1 MRPQPRRM
9 YMIHDRAQRTD
20 AVREDLR
27 DRGFGTEDRPDGGFV
42 AEGDGTDPLPERPES
57 LAVATPHSGTPLE
70 VVSALARAAD
80 EGHVPELVANE
91 ETADRSREVLAE
103 PPLLAGREDG
113 RLFYGVA
120 DRILLQEGGYACVAA
135 GPTETVRW
143 HERADP
149 STDAPGL
156 VLTVG
161 GEPRV
166 ELDSVETLT
175 CPGPR
180 AAEVTLRYVRE
191 GGQFRVLDGQRPVA
205 QYDSTVAMRADGYRP
220 VELPL
225 VPEHHVRTNGRLARE
240 AVLATSPTDGSGV
253 RYEQPMWT

>member
-1 MRPQPRRM
+1 MRPRPRQM
-9 YMIHDRAQRTD
+9 SMVHYRARQME

-27 DRGFGTEDRPDGGFV
+27 ERGFATEDRPDGGFV
-42 AEGDGTDPLPERPES
+42 AEGGETGPLPGRPES
-57 LAVATPHSGTPLE
+57 LAVATPHSETPLE
-70 VVSALARAAD
+70 IVSALARAAE
-80 EGHVPELVANE
+80 EGRVSVLVAGE
-91 ETADRSREVLAE
+91 EAADQIRAVLAE
-103 PPLLAGREDG
+103 PPLLAGRDDG

-135 GPTETVRW
+135 GPTETVQW
-143 HERADP
+143 HERADQ
-149 STDAPGL
+149 STDAPEL

-166 ELDSVETLT
+166 ELDSVEALT

-180 AAEVTLRYVRE
+180 AADVTLRYVRE

-225 VPEHHVRTNGRLARE
+225 VPEHHVQTNGRLARK
-240 AVLATSPTDGSGV
+240 AVLATSPADGAGV
-253 RYEQPMWT
+253 RYEQPIRA

>member
-1 MRPQPRRM
+1 
-9 YMIHDRAQRTD
+9 MIRDRTRQTE

-27 DRGFGTEDRPDGGFV
+27 ERGFGTEDRPDGGFV
-42 AEGDGTDPLPERPES
+42 AEGGGRDPLPGRPES

-80 EGHVPELVANE
+80 EGHVPVLVAGE
-91 ETADRSREVLAE
+91 ETADRIREILAD
-103 PPLLAGREDG
+103 PPLLAGRDGG

-120 DRILLQEGGYACVAA
+120 DRIRLQEGGYACVAA

-143 HERADP
+143 CERADP
-149 STDAPGL
+149 STDAPEL
-156 VLTVG
+156 VLTVA

-166 ELDSVETLT
+166 ELDSVGALT

-180 AAEVTLRYVRE
+180 AADVTLRYVRE
-191 GGQFRVLDGQRPVA
+191 GGQFRVLDGRRPVA
-205 QYDSTVAMRADGYRP
+205 QYDSTVAMRADGHRP

-225 VPEHHVRTNGRLARE
+225 VPEHHVRTNGRLARA
-240 AVLATSPTDGSGV
+240 AVLATSPADGASV
-253 RYEQPMWT
+253 RYERPMRT